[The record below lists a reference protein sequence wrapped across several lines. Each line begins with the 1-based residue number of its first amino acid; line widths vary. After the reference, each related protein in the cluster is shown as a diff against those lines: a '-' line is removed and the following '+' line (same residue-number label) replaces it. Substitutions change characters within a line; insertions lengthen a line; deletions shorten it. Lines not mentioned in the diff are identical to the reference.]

1 MVAICG
7 GGIFGG
13 GGGDVL
19 EITGSDLIV
28 GGTGEMD
35 GTGDTFGLKLG
46 GGGGNGFGGDGSFG
60 NGSFGNETIV
70 LYFSVNCVASI

>member
-35 GTGDTFGLKLG
+35 GTGDTFGLK
-46 GGGGNGFGGDGSFG
+46 
-60 NGSFGNETIV
+60 
-70 LYFSVNCVASI
+70 